1 MCPGPEILPWGV
13 SGTGAPCAGVR
24 WDNTVVPAAGNL
36 TRRQIAIEW
45 IREGCPLPKLHSEGR
60 RRRYR
65 MWSPPPTG
73 SLYPP
78 PRIRGM
84 GTVH

>member
-1 MCPGPEILPWGV
+1 MGD
-13 SGTGAPCAGVR
+13 AF
-24 WDNTVVPAAGNL
+24 DTVVPAANDL

-45 IREGCPLPKLHSEGR
+45 IRLGCPIPGLHTEGK

-65 MWSPPPTG
+65 LWSPPPGG
-73 SLYPP
+73 SLYPV